1 MPSRQWETIT
11 LPPLLGKRCCNI
23 NADYF
28 IPPTKRF
35 KNFHNIEETIIDRI
49 QVEIE
54 ANNQNTKYIEFL
66 KELRVSFHVIKTVG
80 NKLTVEEQNRMLAN
94 AIFVCYQQPNDFLEK
109 CGKFITDNQQL
120 IKSYI
125 GRNMLFSRKALK
137 YADSFVSNIL
147 N

>member
-1 MPSRQWETIT
+1 
-11 LPPLLGKRCCNI
+11 
-23 NADYF
+23 
-28 IPPTKRF
+28 
-35 KNFHNIEETIIDRI
+35 
-49 QVEIE
+49 
-54 ANNQNTKYIEFL
+54 
-66 KELRVSFHVIKTVG
+66 
-80 NKLTVEEQNRMLAN
+80 MLAN

-125 GRNMLFSRKALK
+125 GRNMIFSRKALK